1 MLTIGSLFAG
11 IGGLDL
17 GLERAGLGPVR
28 WQAEMDPDA
37 RRVLRKHWP
46 DAKQLEDV
54 RFVKPGRGL
63 EVDLI
68 CGGFPCQDVSYAGT
82 GKGLDGERSGLWFEF
97 ARVVR
102 DLRPRV
108 VVVENVSALL
118 RRGIDAVLGTL
129 AALGYDATWHCITA
143 AAVGAPHRRDR
154 LFMVAWRVSDPD
166 GEPERGKGRAQATDE
181 RNTEPRHVGGDVA
194 ERAADAFA
202 GSTFG
207 DAVADSDRWRLA
219 IERVA
224 RRHEERCARGDDAHG
239 HHLPA
244 WPYGPGDERW
254 ADIPA
259 EAQPAIRGVVD
270 GVPSRVARL
279 RLLGNAVV
287 PVVGEVIG
295 EVIVGTLKGCER

>member
-28 WQAEMDPDA
+28 WQAEMDADA

-54 RFVKPGRGL
+54 RFVKAGRGL

-82 GKGLDGERSGLWFEF
+82 GKGLEGERSGLWFEF

-129 AALGYDATWHCITA
+129 ASLGYDAAWNCLTA

-154 LFMVAWRVSDPD
+154 FFMVAWRVSDSDSDPLRVK
-166 GEPERGKGRAQATDE
+166 PEGRADRT
-181 RNTEPRHVGGDVA
+181 
-194 ERAADAFA
+194 AAMPHA
-202 GSTFG
+202 FG
-207 DAVADSDRWRLA
+207 DALADPDRWRLA
-219 IERVA
+219 IKRVA
-224 RRHEERCARGDDAHG
+224 RRHVERCARGDNAHG

-244 WPYGPGDERW
+244 WPFGPGDERW

-295 EVIVGTLKGCER
+295 EVIVEGLKGRSVDDD